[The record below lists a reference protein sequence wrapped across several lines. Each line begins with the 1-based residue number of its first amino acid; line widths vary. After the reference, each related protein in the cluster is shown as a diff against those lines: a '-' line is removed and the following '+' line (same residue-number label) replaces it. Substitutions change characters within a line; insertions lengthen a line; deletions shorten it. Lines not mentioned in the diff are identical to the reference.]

1 MRTASLLTDRGGGG
15 GVGMGGSIMVPP
27 FTELLAKDST
37 SPPPPSPWTNTS
49 DLQILKN
56 SFRFVFVLLSQKCE

>member
-1 MRTASLLTDRGGGG
+1 MRTASLLTDGGG

-37 SPPPPSPWTNTS
+37 SPPPLAVDKHLWPS
-49 DLQILKN
+49 DFKEFFQIRVR
-56 SFRFVFVLLSQKCE
+56 SAFAEVWMSP